1 MKRTKHRITT
11 LLDEL
16 TSLYGLDKDNLPENM
31 ELLPD
36 GIHVAIYLSEEEFKE
51 RDGELFP
58 RCPVTGA
65 FCNWDLDY
73 EAIGDLF

>member
-16 TSLYGLDKDNLPENM
+16 TSLYGLDKNNLPENM
-31 ELLPD
+31 EVLPD
-36 GIHVAIYLSEEEFKE
+36 GIRVAIYLSEEEFKE